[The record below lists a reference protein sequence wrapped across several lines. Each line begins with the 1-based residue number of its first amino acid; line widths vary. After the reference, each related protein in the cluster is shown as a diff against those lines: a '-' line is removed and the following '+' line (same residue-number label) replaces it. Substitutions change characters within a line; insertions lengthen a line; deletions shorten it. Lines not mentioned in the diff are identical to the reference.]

1 MCIRDRSNN
10 ITYVDPISVFVDNQ
24 APEDTTPPIAVI
36 SNPLSG
42 QEVSGTVEFTVMAQD
57 NIGIAAVEFFIDGT
71 SVDVDSTSTYSYN
84 WDTSSLDNNSQHTL
98 SAQVTDT
105 SNNTTLA
112 QPILV
117 TVENN

>member
-1 MCIRDRSNN
+1 LITDLSNN

-24 APEDTTPPIAVI
+24 DPEDTTPPIAVI

-42 QEVSGTVEFTVMAQD
+42 QTVSDIVAFTVMAQD
-57 NIGIAAVEFFIDGT
+57 DMGIAAVEFFIDGT
-71 SVDVDSTSTYSYN
+71 SAAVDSTSTYSYDWN
-84 WDTSSLDNNSQHTL
+84 TTGLENNSQHTL

>member
-1 MCIRDRSNN
+1 M
-10 ITYVDPISVFVDNQ
+10 
-24 APEDTTPPIAVI
+24 I

>member
-1 MCIRDRSNN
+1 
-10 ITYVDPISVFVDNQ
+10 
-24 APEDTTPPIAVI
+24 
-36 SNPLSG
+36 
-42 QEVSGTVEFTVMAQD
+42 MAQD
-57 NIGIAAVEFFIDGT
+57 DMGIAAVEFFIDGSSVAVENT
-71 SVDVDSTSTYSYN
+71 SVDSTSTYSYN